1 MKRKLEGGSRQESGL
16 WERSAFD
23 TKGRMNLLI
32 EDIVFLFL
40 IPSFERAM
48 GITKVVKAIKMKLK
62 TCFATECQE
71 ITR

>member
-1 MKRKLEGGSRQESGL
+1 
-16 WERSAFD
+16 
-23 TKGRMNLLI
+23 MNLLI